1 MMQHQV
7 TKPFTIDKYL
17 IMNAWKRVKENKG
30 SAGIDNVST
39 EDYESNLGKNLYKLW
54 NRMSSGSYFPEAV
67 KLVDIPKPSGGTRP
81 LGIPTVGDRIAQMS
95 VVLLIEERLE
105 AIFHADSYGYRP
117 NRSAHDAIEK
127 ARERCWHYNWVLD
140 MDISK
145 FFDTIDHDLLM
156 KAVERHVQ
164 EKWILL
170 YIRRWL
176 KVPYATLTGERIE
189 RKMGVPQGSVI
200 GPVLA
205 NLYLHYTFDKWMSL
219 YHPTIPFERYADD
232 TICHCNSLKEAQMLK
247 ASIVE
252 RFAACKLRLN
262 EEKTRIVYC
271 KDGKRRGEYKEITF
285 DFLGYTF
292 QPRGQRNK
300 QGQVFNGYAPA
311 ISRKSKKRITEKMR
325 GWHLNRR
332 VQLKLSDIAVEI
344 NAEVRGWMNYYGKFY
359 GSQLKAFLQCINLKL
374 ARWAERKYKRFR
386 RKPNDAYKW
395 LVRVASKNPALFYHW
410 QHGVKPNRLKPFG
423 GEEPYEGRLS
433 RTVL

>member
-1 MMQHQV
+1 MQHQV
-7 TKPFTIDKYL
+7 TKPFTIDKHL

-39 EDYESNLGKNLYKLW
+39 EEFERNLGKNLYKLW

-67 KLVDIPKPSGGTRP
+67 KLVDIPKSSGGTRP

-95 VVLLIEERLE
+95 VVLLIENRLE
-105 AIFHADSYGYRP
+105 SIFHTDSYGYRP
-117 NRSAHDAIEK
+117 NRSAHDAIGK

-156 KAVERHVQ
+156 KAVELHVQ

-176 KVPYATLTGERIE
+176 KVPYATSTGERIE

-232 TICHCNSLKEAQMLK
+232 TICHCNSLEEAQTVKM
-247 ASIVE
+247 SIME
-252 RFAACKLRLN
+252 RFAACKLQLN

-271 KDGKRRGEYKEITF
+271 KDGKRRGEYEEIAF

-292 QPRGQRNK
+292 QPRAQRNK
-300 QGQVFNGYAPA
+300 QGQVFMGYLPA
-311 ISRKSKKRITEKMR
+311 ISRKSKKRIMEKVR
-325 GWHLNRR
+325 DWRLTRWVH
-332 VQLKLSDIAVEI
+332 LKLSDIAVEI

-359 GSQLKAFLQCINLKL
+359 GSQLKAFLQCINLRL

-386 RKPNDAYKW
+386 RKPKDAYKW
-395 LVRVASKNPALFYHW
+395 LVKVASKNPTLFYHW
-410 QHGVKPNRLKPFG
+410 QYGVKPNRLKLFG
-423 GEEPYEGRLS
+423 
-433 RTVL
+433 

>member
-1 MMQHQV
+1 MQHQV

-232 TICHCNSLKEAQMLK
+232 TIC
-247 ASIVE
+247 
-252 RFAACKLRLN
+252 
-262 EEKTRIVYC
+262 
-271 KDGKRRGEYKEITF
+271 
-285 DFLGYTF
+285 
-292 QPRGQRNK
+292 
-300 QGQVFNGYAPA
+300 
-311 ISRKSKKRITEKMR
+311 
-325 GWHLNRR
+325 
-332 VQLKLSDIAVEI
+332 
-344 NAEVRGWMNYYGKFY
+344 
-359 GSQLKAFLQCINLKL
+359 
-374 ARWAERKYKRFR
+374 
-386 RKPNDAYKW
+386 
-395 LVRVASKNPALFYHW
+395 
-410 QHGVKPNRLKPFG
+410 
-423 GEEPYEGRLS
+423 
-433 RTVL
+433 

>member
-1 MMQHQV
+1 MQHQV
-7 TKPFTIDKYL
+7 TKPFTIDKHL

-30 SAGIDNVST
+30 SVGIDNVST
-39 EDYESNLGKNLYKLW
+39 DDYESNLGKNLYKLW

-67 KLVDIPKPSGGTRP
+67 KLVDIPKSSGGTRP

-95 VVLLIEERLE
+95 VVLLIEDRLE

-117 NRSAHDAIEK
+117 NRSAHDAIGK

-145 FFDTIDHDLLM
+145 FFDTINHDLLM

-176 KVPYATLTGERIE
+176 EVPYATLTGERIE
-189 RKMGVPQGSVI
+189 RRMGVPQGSVI

-232 TICHCNSLKEAQMLK
+232 TICHCNSLEEAQMLK

-252 RFAACKLRLN
+252 RFAACKLKLN

-271 KDGKRRGEYKEITF
+271 KDGKRRREYKDITF

-311 ISRKSKKRITEKMR
+311 ISRKSKKRIAETMR

-359 GSQLKAFLQCINLKL
+359 SSQLKAFLQCINLKL

-423 GEEPYEGRLS
+423 
-433 RTVL
+433 

>member
-1 MMQHQV
+1 MQHQV
-7 TKPFTIDKYL
+7 TKPFTIDKHL

-39 EDYESNLGKNLYKLW
+39 EEFERNLGKNLYKLW

-67 KLVDIPKPSGGTRP
+67 KLVDIPKSSGGTRP

-95 VVLLIEERLE
+95 VVLLIENRLE
-105 AIFHADSYGYRP
+105 SIFHTDSYGYRP
-117 NRSAHDAIEK
+117 NRSAHDAIGK

-156 KAVERHVQ
+156 KAVELHVQ

-176 KVPYATLTGERIE
+176 KVPYATSTGERIE

-232 TICHCNSLKEAQMLK
+232 TICHCNSLEEAQTVKM
-247 ASIVE
+247 SIME
-252 RFAACKLRLN
+252 RFAACKLQLN

-271 KDGKRRGEYKEITF
+271 KDGKRRGKYEEIAF

-292 QPRGQRNK
+292 QPRAQRNK
-300 QGQVFNGYAPA
+300 QGQVFMGYLPA
-311 ISRKSKKRITEKMR
+311 ISRKSKKRIMEKVR
-325 GWHLNRR
+325 DWRLTRWVH
-332 VQLKLSDIAVEI
+332 LKLSDIAVEI

-359 GSQLKAFLQCINLKL
+359 GSQLKAFLQCINLRL

-386 RKPNDAYKW
+386 RKPKDAYKW
-395 LVRVASKNPALFYHW
+395 LVKVASKNPTLFYHW
-410 QHGVKPNRLKPFG
+410 QYGVKPNRLKLFG
-423 GEEPYEGRLS
+423 
-433 RTVL
+433 

>member
-1 MMQHQV
+1 MQHQV
-7 TKPFTIDKYL
+7 TKPFTIDKHV

-30 SAGIDNVST
+30 SAGIDNIST

-54 NRMSSGSYFPEAV
+54 NRMSSGSYFPKAV

-81 LGIPTVGDRIAQMS
+81 LGIPTVGGRIAQMS
-95 VVLLIEERLE
+95 VVLLIESRLE
-105 AIFHADSYGYRP
+105 AIFHMDSYGYRP
-117 NRSAHDAIEK
+117 NRSAHDAIGK
-127 ARERCWHYNWVLD
+127 ARERCWRYNWVLD

-145 FFDTIDHDLLM
+145 FFDTIDHALLM

-164 EKWILL
+164 ERWILL

-176 KVPYATLTGERIE
+176 KVPYATVTGECIE
-189 RKMGVPQGSVI
+189 RSMGIPQGSVI

-232 TICHCNSLKEAQMLK
+232 TICHCNSLEEAQRLK
-247 ASIVE
+247 TSIVE

-311 ISRKSKKRITEKMR
+311 ISKKSKKRITEKIR
-325 GWHLNRR
+325 GWHLNSR
-332 VQLKLSDIAVEI
+332 VQLKLSDIAMEI

-359 GSQLKAFLQCINLKL
+359 GSQLKAFLQCVNLKL

-395 LVRVASKNPALFYHW
+395 LVWIASKNPTLFYHW

-423 GEEPYEGRLS
+423 
-433 RTVL
+433 

>member
-1 MMQHQV
+1 MQHQV
-7 TKPFTIDKYL
+7 TKPFTIDKHL

-39 EDYESNLGKNLYKLW
+39 EEFERNLGKNLYKLW

-67 KLVDIPKPSGGTRP
+67 KLVDIPKSSGGTRP

-95 VVLLIEERLE
+95 VVLLIENRLE
-105 AIFHADSYGYRP
+105 SIFHTDSYGYRP
-117 NRSAHDAIEK
+117 NRSAHDAIGK

-156 KAVERHVQ
+156 KAVELHVQ

-176 KVPYATLTGERIE
+176 KVPYATSTGERIE

-232 TICHCNSLKEAQMLK
+232 TICHCNSLEEAQTVKM
-247 ASIVE
+247 SIME
-252 RFAACKLRLN
+252 RFAACKLQLN

-271 KDGKRRGEYKEITF
+271 KDGKRRGEYEEIAF

-292 QPRGQRNK
+292 QPRAQRNK
-300 QGQVFNGYAPA
+300 QGQVFMGYLPA
-311 ISRKSKKRITEKMR
+311 ISRKSKKRIMEKVR
-325 GWHLNRR
+325 DWRLTRWVH
-332 VQLKLSDIAVEI
+332 LKLSDIAVEI
-344 NAEVRGWMNYYGKFY
+344 NAEVRGWMNYYSKFY
-359 GSQLKAFLQCINLKL
+359 GSQLKAFLQCINLRL

-386 RKPNDAYKW
+386 RKPKDAYKW
-395 LVRVASKNPALFYHW
+395 LVKVASKNPTLFYHW
-410 QHGVKPNRLKPFG
+410 QYGVKPNRLKLFG
-423 GEEPYEGRLS
+423 
-433 RTVL
+433 

>member
-1 MMQHQV
+1 MQHQV
-7 TKPFTIDKYL
+7 TKPFTIDKHL

-30 SAGIDNVST
+30 SGGIDNVST
-39 EDYESNLGKNLYKLW
+39 DEFERNLGENLYKLW

-67 KLVDIPKPSGGTRP
+67 KLVDIPKSSGGTRP

-95 VVLLIEERLE
+95 VVLLIENRLE
-105 AIFHADSYGYRP
+105 SIFHTDSYGYRP
-117 NRSAHDAIEK
+117 NRSAHDAIGK

-156 KAVERHVQ
+156 KAVELHVQ

-176 KVPYATLTGERIE
+176 KVPYATSTGERIE

-232 TICHCNSLKEAQMLK
+232 TICHCNSLEEAQTVKM
-247 ASIVE
+247 SIME
-252 RFAACKLRLN
+252 RFAACKLQLN

-271 KDGKRRGEYKEITF
+271 KDGKRRGKYEEIAF

-292 QPRGQRNK
+292 QPRAQRNK
-300 QGQVFNGYAPA
+300 QGQVFMGYLPA
-311 ISRKSKKRITEKMR
+311 ISIKSKKRIMEKVR
-325 GWHLNRR
+325 DWRLTRWVH
-332 VQLKLSDIAVEI
+332 LKLSDIAVEI

-359 GSQLKAFLQCINLKL
+359 GSQLKAFLQCINLRL

-386 RKPNDAYKW
+386 RKPKDAYKW
-395 LVRVASKNPALFYHW
+395 LVKVASKNPTLFYHW
-410 QHGVKPNRLKPFG
+410 QCGVKPNRLKLFG
-423 GEEPYEGRLS
+423 
-433 RTVL
+433 

>member
-1 MMQHQV
+1 
-7 TKPFTIDKYL
+7 
-17 IMNAWKRVKENKG
+17 
-30 SAGIDNVST
+30 
-39 EDYESNLGKNLYKLW
+39 
-54 NRMSSGSYFPEAV
+54 
-67 KLVDIPKPSGGTRP
+67 
-81 LGIPTVGDRIAQMS
+81 MS
-95 VVLLIEERLE
+95 VVGI
-105 AIFHADSYGYRP
+105 I
-117 NRSAHDAIEK
+117 I
-127 ARERCWHYNWVLD
+127 V
-140 MDISK
+140 DISK
-145 FFDTIDHDLLM
+145 FFNTIDHDLLM

-170 YIRRWL
+170 Y
-176 KVPYATLTGERIE
+176 
-189 RKMGVPQGSVI
+189 
-200 GPVLA
+200 
-205 NLYLHYTFDKWMSL
+205 
-219 YHPTIPFERYADD
+219 HPTIPFERYADD
-232 TICHCNSLKEAQMLK
+232 TICHCYSLEEAQMLK

-262 EEKTRIVYC
+262 EKKTRIVYC
-271 KDGKRRGEYKEITF
+271 KDGKRREEYKDITF

-311 ISRKSKKRITEKMR
+311 ISRKSKKRITETMR

-359 GSQLKAFLQCINLKL
+359 GSQLKAFLQCVNLKL

-423 GEEPYEGRLS
+423 
-433 RTVL
+433 

>member
-1 MMQHQV
+1 MQHQV
-7 TKPFTIDKYL
+7 TKPFTIDKHL

-30 SAGIDNVST
+30 SGGIDTVST
-39 EDYESNLGKNLYKLW
+39 DEFERNLGENLYKLW

-67 KLVDIPKPSGGTRP
+67 KLVDIPKSSGGTRP

-95 VVLLIEERLE
+95 VVLLIENRLE
-105 AIFHADSYGYRP
+105 SIFHTDSYGYRP
-117 NRSAHDAIEK
+117 NRSAHDAIGK

-156 KAVERHVQ
+156 KAVELHVQ

-176 KVPYATLTGERIE
+176 KVPYATSTGERIE

-232 TICHCNSLKEAQMLK
+232 TICHCNSLEEAQTVKM
-247 ASIVE
+247 SIME
-252 RFAACKLRLN
+252 RFAACKLQLN

-271 KDGKRRGEYKEITF
+271 KDGKRRGKYEEIAF

-292 QPRGQRNK
+292 QPRAQRNK
-300 QGQVFNGYAPA
+300 QGQVFMGYLPA
-311 ISRKSKKRITEKMR
+311 ISIKSKKRIMEKVR
-325 GWHLNRR
+325 DWRLTRWVH
-332 VQLKLSDIAVEI
+332 LKLSDIAVEI

-359 GSQLKAFLQCINLKL
+359 GSQLKAFLQCINLRL

-386 RKPNDAYKW
+386 RKPKDAYKW
-395 LVRVASKNPALFYHW
+395 LVKVASKNPTLFYHW
-410 QHGVKPNRLKPFG
+410 QCGVKPNRLKLFG
-423 GEEPYEGRLS
+423 
-433 RTVL
+433 

>member
-1 MMQHQV
+1 MQHQV
-7 TKPFTIDKYL
+7 TKPFTIDKHL

-39 EDYESNLGKNLYKLW
+39 EEFERNLGKNLYKLW

-67 KLVDIPKPSGGTRP
+67 KLVDIPKSSGGTRP

-95 VVLLIEERLE
+95 VVLLIENRLE
-105 AIFHADSYGYRP
+105 SIFHTDSYGYRP
-117 NRSAHDAIEK
+117 NRSAHDAIGK

-156 KAVERHVQ
+156 KAVEFHVQ

-176 KVPYATLTGERIE
+176 KVPYATSTGERIE

-232 TICHCNSLKEAQMLK
+232 TICHCNSLEEAQTVKM
-247 ASIVE
+247 SIME
-252 RFAACKLRLN
+252 RFAACKLQLN

-271 KDGKRRGEYKEITF
+271 KDGKRRGEYEEIAF

-292 QPRGQRNK
+292 QPRAQRNK
-300 QGQVFNGYAPA
+300 QGQVFMGYLPA
-311 ISRKSKKRITEKMR
+311 ISRKSKKRIMEKVR
-325 GWHLNRR
+325 DWRLTRWVH
-332 VQLKLSDIAVEI
+332 LKLSDIAVEI

-359 GSQLKAFLQCINLKL
+359 GSQLKAFLQCINLRL

-386 RKPNDAYKW
+386 RKPKDAYKW
-395 LVRVASKNPALFYHW
+395 LVKVASKNPTLFYHW
-410 QHGVKPNRLKPFG
+410 QYGVKPNRLKLFG
-423 GEEPYEGRLS
+423 
-433 RTVL
+433 

>member
-1 MMQHQV
+1 MQHQV
-7 TKPFTIDKYL
+7 TKPFTIDKHL

-39 EDYESNLGKNLYKLW
+39 EEFERNLGKNLYKLW

-67 KLVDIPKPSGGTRP
+67 KLVDIPKSSGGTRP

-95 VVLLIEERLE
+95 VVLLIENRLE
-105 AIFHADSYGYRP
+105 SIFHTDSYGYRP
-117 NRSAHDAIEK
+117 NRSAHDAIGK

-156 KAVERHVQ
+156 KAVELHVQ

-176 KVPYATLTGERIE
+176 KVPYATSTGERIE
-189 RKMGVPQGSVI
+189 RKMGVPQGAVI

-232 TICHCNSLKEAQMLK
+232 TICHCNSLEEAQTVKM
-247 ASIVE
+247 SIME
-252 RFAACKLRLN
+252 RFAACKLQLN

-271 KDGKRRGEYKEITF
+271 KDGKRRGEYEEIAF

-292 QPRGQRNK
+292 QPRAQRNK
-300 QGQVFNGYAPA
+300 QGQVFMGYLPA
-311 ISRKSKKRITEKMR
+311 ISRKSKKRIMEKVR
-325 GWHLNRR
+325 DWRLTRWVH
-332 VQLKLSDIAVEI
+332 LKLSDIAVEI

-359 GSQLKAFLQCINLKL
+359 GSQLKAFLQCINLRL

-386 RKPNDAYKW
+386 RKPKDAYKW
-395 LVRVASKNPALFYHW
+395 LVKVASKNPTLFYHW
-410 QHGVKPNRLKPFG
+410 QYGVKPNRLKLFG
-423 GEEPYEGRLS
+423 
-433 RTVL
+433 

>member
-1 MMQHQV
+1 MQHQV
-7 TKPFTIDKYL
+7 TKPFTIDKHL

-39 EDYESNLGKNLYKLW
+39 EEFERNLGKNLYKLW

-67 KLVDIPKPSGGTRP
+67 KLVDIPKSSGGTRP

-95 VVLLIEERLE
+95 VVLLIENRLE
-105 AIFHADSYGYRP
+105 SIFHTDSYGYRP
-117 NRSAHDAIEK
+117 NRSAHDAIGK

-156 KAVERHVQ
+156 KAVELHVQ

-176 KVPYATLTGERIE
+176 KVPYATSTGERIE

-232 TICHCNSLKEAQMLK
+232 TICHCNSLEEAQMMK
-247 ASIVE
+247 MSIME
-252 RFAACKLRLN
+252 RFAACKLQLN

-271 KDGKRRGEYKEITF
+271 KDGKRRGEYEEIAF

-292 QPRGQRNK
+292 QPRAQRNK
-300 QGQVFNGYAPA
+300 QGQVFMGYLPA
-311 ISRKSKKRITEKMR
+311 ISRKSKKRIMEKVR
-325 GWHLNRR
+325 DWRLTRWVH
-332 VQLKLSDIAVEI
+332 LKLSDIAVEI

-359 GSQLKAFLQCINLKL
+359 GSQLKAFLQCINLRL

-386 RKPNDAYKW
+386 RKPKDAYKW
-395 LVRVASKNPALFYHW
+395 LVKVASKNPTLFYHW
-410 QHGVKPNRLKPFG
+410 QYGVKPNRLKLFG
-423 GEEPYEGRLS
+423 
-433 RTVL
+433 

>member
-1 MMQHQV
+1 MQHQV

-127 ARERCWHYNWVLD
+127 ARD
-140 MDISK
+140 
-145 FFDTIDHDLLM
+145 
-156 KAVERHVQ
+156 VQ

-423 GEEPYEGRLS
+423 
-433 RTVL
+433 

>member
-1 MMQHQV
+1 MQHQV
-7 TKPFTIDKYL
+7 TKPFTIDKHL

-39 EDYESNLGKNLYKLW
+39 EEFERNLGKNLYKLW

-67 KLVDIPKPSGGTRP
+67 KLVDIPKSSGGTRP

-95 VVLLIEERLE
+95 VVLLIENRLE
-105 AIFHADSYGYRP
+105 SIFHTDSYGYRP
-117 NRSAHDAIEK
+117 NRSAHDAIGK

-156 KAVERHVQ
+156 KAVELHVQ

-176 KVPYATLTGERIE
+176 KVPYATSTGERIE

-232 TICHCNSLKEAQMLK
+232 TICHCNSLEEAQTVKM
-247 ASIVE
+247 SIME
-252 RFAACKLRLN
+252 RFAACKLQLN

-271 KDGKRRGEYKEITF
+271 KDGKRRGKYEEIAF

-292 QPRGQRNK
+292 QPRAQRNK
-300 QGQVFNGYAPA
+300 QGQVFMGYLPA
-311 ISRKSKKRITEKMR
+311 ISRKSKKRIMEKVR
-325 GWHLNRR
+325 DWRLTKWVH
-332 VQLKLSDIAVEI
+332 LKLSDIAVEI

-359 GSQLKAFLQCINLKL
+359 GSQLKAFLQCINLRL

-386 RKPNDAYKW
+386 RKPKDAYKW
-395 LVRVASKNPALFYHW
+395 LVKVASKNPTLFYHW
-410 QHGVKPNRLKPFG
+410 QYGVKPNRLKLFG
-423 GEEPYEGRLS
+423 
-433 RTVL
+433 